1 MYIKMSVEVVSKRHL
16 ILVKISNHIS
26 SGTTHYC
33 LGFFILQIM
42 QNFIQEFKFTGY
54 DEPKT
59 ISFKP
64 QYGLVIITIHDLV
77 RDVSVQISL
86 SKNDG
91 EHILK
96 YFNESLSLIKAN
108 GNERVD

>member
-1 MYIKMSVEVVSKRHL
+1 MK
-16 ILVKISNHIS
+16 
-26 SGTTHYC
+26 
-33 LGFFILQIM
+33 
-42 QNFIQEFKFTGY
+42 NFIQEFKFTGY

-64 QYGLVIITIHDLV
+64 LHGEVIIKIHDLV
-77 RDVSVQISL
+77 RDVSVEISL

-91 EHILK
+91 EHIIQ
-96 YFNESLSLIKAN
+96 YFNESLSLIKAT